1 MIVFELFIAPSLA
14 LALGAAFYLR
24 VLTPIAE
31 RGLYYT
37 IAVAPIAIPLW
48 LFDVVYN
55 ATFGTVMFA
64 ELPNTWTFSD
74 RLQKHVAD
82 SKFNQETWR
91 SILAVALAR
100 FVNMIS
106 NEHIKGIS

>member
-1 MIVFELFIAPSLA
+1 MIVFELFIASSLA

-48 LFDVVYN
+48 LFDVAYN
-55 ATFGTVMFA
+55 ATFGSIMFA

-74 RLQKHVAD
+74 RLQKHVTD
-82 SKFNQETWR
+82 GKSNQETWR
-91 SILAVALAR
+91 SILAVGLAK
-100 FVNMIS
+100 FVNMI
-106 NEHIKGIS
+106 EDAHIHM